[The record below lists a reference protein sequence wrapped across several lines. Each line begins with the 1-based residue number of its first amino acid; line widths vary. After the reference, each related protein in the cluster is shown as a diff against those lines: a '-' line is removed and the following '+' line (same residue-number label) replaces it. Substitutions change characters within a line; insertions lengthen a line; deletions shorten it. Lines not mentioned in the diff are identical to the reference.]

1 MSMSRKSVILVLVAL
16 LVGAAG
22 SAFAGGV
29 KFVPLGV
36 PNSFATDVS
45 GDGRTAVGYIFDGE
59 NFSWTKS
66 GGYVGL
72 GGGCPVSSTRISG
85 DGLTI
90 VGCAVDENGYWN
102 AARWLGGQAWQTL
115 GTVPGGVNCDLN
127 VSSAWGINGDG
138 STTVGLIWLPRLCR
152 ANAGKWATFSGE
164 VTDLGTMIT
173 DSASRANGI
182 SADGRVIVGWQ
193 DLETGQRVGA
203 KWVDGVP
210 EFIYDGAMNYVG
222 EAQSA
227 NDDGTVIVGS
237 GYKNG
242 FGWRWKQDVGFTAI
256 GPYII
261 DRSGGILGESYANDV
276 NADGS
281 VVVGNTSGSGRAF
294 FWSEAGGFQY
304 VDQYLKKVGVKVPSG
319 WTLTGLNAVSA
330 DGRVMVGTGLHN
342 GTFEGFVL
350 EFDTAP
356 R

>member
-1 MSMSRKSVILVLVAL
+1 MFMSRKSVILVLVAL

-29 KFVPLGV
+29 RFVPLDV
-36 PNSFATDVS
+36 PDTLATDVS
-45 GDGRTAVGYIFDGE
+45 ADGRTVVGNIFYGE
-59 NFSWTKS
+59 NFSWTRS

-90 VGCAVDENGYWN
+90 VSCEVDENGNWN

-115 GTVPGGVNCDLN
+115 GTVPGGVNCDFN

-138 STTVGLIWLPRLCR
+138 STTVGLVWLAQLCR
-152 ANAGKWATFSGE
+152 ANAGRWDASGQ
-164 VTDLGTMIT
+164 VTDMGTRFPGT
-173 DSASRANGI
+173 ASRANGI
-182 SADGRVIVGWQ
+182 SADGHVIVGWQ

-203 KWVDGVP
+203 KWVDGVQ
-210 EFIYDGAMNYVG
+210 ELIYDGAMNNVG
-222 EAQSA
+222 EAQNA

-237 GYKNG
+237 GYRNG
-242 FGWRWKQDVGFTAI
+242 FGWRWKQGVGFTAI
-256 GPYII
+256 GPYIV
-261 DRSGGILGESYANDV
+261 DRSGVPLGASYVTDV

-281 VVVGNTSGSGRAF
+281 VVVGSTSGSGRAF

-304 VDQYLKKVGVKVPSG
+304 VDQFLKKAGVKVPGG
-319 WTLTGLNAVSA
+319 WTLSGLNAVSA

-342 GTFEGFVL
+342 GAFEGFVL